1 MGEPLPA
8 PVRPLVEH
16 LFRHQSGQ
24 MLATLT
30 RIFGVQDWDLAEE
43 AVQEAML
50 QALRK
55 WPFQGI
61 PDNPRAWLSEVAR
74 NKALD
79 LLRRRSLERRR
90 EGEVEKKL
98 LERAAA
104 LGGSPLG
111 EAGEARDDDQL
122 AMMFACC
129 HPALPPHA
137 RVALTLKAVGGFS
150 VAEIARAFLAEET
163 TVAQRLVR
171 AKRLIQEQG
180 LALKLPAEDELPARL
195 DSVLQAIYLL
205 FNEGYLSHQ
214 GEELVR
220 QELCME
226 AIRLCG
232 LLLARPGTTV
242 PKVHALGA
250 LLCLQAA
257 RLPARVDSHGDV
269 LLLAEQDR
277 TLWDQELLARGF
289 AHLERAAEGDELS
302 PYHLQAG
309 IAAVHAAA
317 SCFESTDWPRLL
329 VLYDHLLA
337 AEPTPVAA
345 LNRAVVLS
353 MVDGPKMGLAALE
366 PLGAEPSLEHYYL
379 LPAARADML
388 RRLGRTGEAIHYYSR
403 ALEERCTEPERRF
416 LFKRLEALKGE
427 QVP

>member
-1 MGEPLPA
+1 
-8 PVRPLVEH
+8 
-16 LFRHQSGQ
+16 
-24 MLATLT
+24 MLATLA
-30 RIFGVQDWDLAEE
+30 RIFGLQDWDLAEE

-50 QALRK
+50 QALRT

-61 PDNPRAWLSEVAR
+61 PANPRAWLGEVAR

-79 LLRRRSLERRR
+79 LLRRRALERRR
-90 EGEVEKKL
+90 EGEVEKRL
-98 LERAAA
+98 REREAA
-104 LGGSPLG
+104 LADCAFG
-111 EAGEARDDDQL
+111 EGREDPGDDQL

-129 HPALPPHA
+129 HPALTPPA

-150 VAEIARAFLAEET
+150 AAEIARGFLAEEAA
-163 TVAQRLVR
+163 VAQRLVR
-171 AKRLIQEQG
+171 AKRFIQEQG
-180 LALKLPAEDELPARL
+180 IALKLPADDDVLPARL

-220 QELCME
+220 QELCAE
-226 AIRLCG
+226 AIRMCG
-232 LLLARPGTTV
+232 LLLTHTTTAK
-242 PKVHALGA
+242 PNVHALYA

-257 RLPARVDSHGDV
+257 RLPARVDSQGDL

-277 TLWDQELLARGF
+277 TLWDQELLACGF
-289 AHLERAAEGDELS
+289 AHLDLAAEGEELS

-317 SCFESTDWPRLL
+317 CSYETTDWAQLL
-329 VLYDHLLA
+329 AWYDELLA

-345 LNRAVVLS
+345 LNRAIVLS
-353 MVDGPKMGLAALE
+353 MVEGPAAGLQALDPLRNE
-366 PLGAEPSLEHYYL
+366 PALRRYYL

-388 RRLGRTGEAIHYYSR
+388 RRLGRGSEAADCYLQ

-416 LFKRLEALKGE
+416 LVKRLNALKG
-427 QVP
+427 VLS